1 MRLLD
6 RPVFTLLGCS
16 TLFALV
22 LASSVALA
30 DGVAPN
36 DATPAQRKDAT
47 DQFAAGKKA
56 FEEKSWDKAVADFR
70 ASLAVINSPNA
81 RLELARTLRDSGQ
94 LGDAWTEYGRV
105 IQDATV
111 LAAKEERYAK
121 TSDAATTER
130 ADVEAKLA
138 FVTVTIAHA
147 PAGATLKVGGRVIP
161 PEQWPAPIVASVG
174 AVDVVL
180 TDTAGKELAR
190 QTVAATAGQKT
201 PVALDAQPPVA
212 RPVDSSPDDKPDFNK
227 TQDNTPP
234 PTTGRSNLRTYSYIA
249 GGVGVAGLAVF
260 TIFGVMSNSDYND
273 LQSSCR
279 SNVCAPNKSGEI
291 SNGKTFETVAN
302 VGLVAGIV
310 GVAAG
315 ATLFVLS
322 LSGKS
327 SSNSTGLVLSPG
339 YVGLRGS
346 L

>member
-6 RPVFTLLGCS
+6 RSVFTLFGCS
-16 TLFALV
+16 TLCALV

-36 DATPAQRKDAT
+36 DATATQRKDAT

-70 ASLAVINSPNA
+70 ASLAIINSPNA

-130 ADVEAKLA
+130 AEVEAKLA

-147 PAGATLKVGGRVIP
+147 PAGATLKVGGRVVP
-161 PEQWPAPIVASVG
+161 PEQWPAPIVASAG
-174 AVDVVL
+174 TVDVVL
-180 TDTAGKELAR
+180 ADSGGKELAR

-212 RPVDSSPDDKPDFNK
+212 RPVESSPDDKPDFNRP
-227 TQDNTPP
+227 QDTPP
-234 PTTGRSNLRTYSYIA
+234 PTSGRSNLRTYSYIA

-279 SNVCAPNKSGEI
+279 SGVCAPGKSGEI

-327 SSNSTGLVLSPG
+327 SNSTGLVLSPG